1 MTNLRSSPLRASAR
15 ILIPLLLLSLGCNTL
30 TRGVIGM
37 ATSSAT
43 PPPPTTA
50 PLPTPIATAVPP
62 AYIAPQCSQ
71 VALAT
76 VPAATALAVPTP
88 GLEVN
93 PPLSTTDQLAVLDD
107 LVQTIKDVYL
117 YPDFNG
123 VDWPALA
130 AQTRTRV
137 EGGMETEAF
146 YQEMEVLVLALG
158 DEHSD
163 FQSPAAVA
171 ASDAELAG
179 TTDYVGIGLLI
190 LPLLEKERLTILSVF
205 PGSPAE
211 LGGLLPHDSILRID
225 GVPSVEGET
234 SHQFLVRGPECSA
247 VVLTVQ
253 TPGQERRDVT
263 FVRVRVTSPVP
274 IVSYLVPTSDGS
286 RIGYIFLPTFFDQ
299 TIPGQVRQA
308 LQDFGPLDGLI
319 LDNRMN
325 GGGSSTVVEPIL
337 GFFTTGTVGHYV
349 SPNSRRPQ
357 EITADPIHN
366 SQEVPLVV
374 LVAEDTVSF
383 AEIFS
388 GVLQDIGRAR
398 IVGQTTLGNVETEH
412 GYDQSDGSR
421 VWIAEESFE
430 PLVSGANW
438 EKEGIVPDVE
448 VVADWDTFTSETDPA
463 VAAAV
468 ELLGR

>member
-1 MTNLRSSPLRASAR
+1 LRASVR
-15 ILIPLLLLSLGCNTL
+15 IAIPLLALSLGCNTL
-30 TRGVIGM
+30 TRGLIGVP
-37 ATSSAT
+37 AGTAT
-43 PPPPTTA
+43 PPPPTATA
-50 PLPTPIATAVPP
+50 LPTPTATAVPP
-62 AYIAPQCSQ
+62 AYIAPQCTQ

-88 GLEVN
+88 GVGAN
-93 PPLSTTDQLAVLDD
+93 PPLATADQMAVIDD

-117 YPDFNG
+117 YPGYNG
-123 VDWPALA
+123 VDWPTLA
-130 AQTRTRV
+130 AQTRTKI
-137 EGGMETEAF
+137 EGGLETEAF
-146 YQEMEVLVLALG
+146 YKEMATLVDALG
-158 DEHSD
+158 DEHSH
-163 FQSPAAVA
+163 FESPAAVA

-190 LPLLEKERLTILSVF
+190 LPMVEKARLAVLSVF

-247 VVLTVQ
+247 VVLTIQ
-253 TPGQERRDVT
+253 TPGQEPRDVT
-263 FVRVRVTSPVP
+263 FVRVRVTSSVP
-274 IVSYLVPTSDGS
+274 ISSYLVPTSDGK
-286 RIGYIFLPTFFDQ
+286 RLGYIFLPTFFDQ
-299 TIPGQVRQA
+299 TIPDQVRQA

-337 GFFTTGTVGHYV
+337 GFFTTGTIGHYV
-349 SPNSRRPQ
+349 SRSARRPQ
-357 EITADPIHN
+357 EINPDPIHN

-383 AEIFS
+383 GEIFS
-388 GVLQDIGRAR
+388 GALQDIGRAR
-398 IVGQTTLGNVETEH
+398 IVGQTTLGNVETLH
-412 GYDQSDGSR
+412 GYDQPDGSR

-430 PLVSGANW
+430 PLVSDANW
-438 EKEGIVPDVE
+438 ENDGIVPEVE
-448 VVADWDTFTSETDPA
+448 VVADWDTFTFETDPA

-468 ELLGR
+468 ELLAR

>member
-1 MTNLRSSPLRASAR
+1 MTQAISRVPA
-15 ILIPLLLLSLGCNTL
+15 
-30 TRGVIGM
+30 
-37 ATSSAT
+37 ATET
-43 PPPPTTA
+43 TVPPTSTST
-50 PLPTPIATAVPP
+50 PTSTPTPVHP

-76 VPAATALAVPTP
+76 IPAATALAVPTP
-88 GLEVN
+88 GLEAN
-93 PPLSTTDQLAVLDD
+93 PLLTTADQLAVLDG
-107 LVQTIKDVYL
+107 LVQTIEDVYL

-130 AQTRTRV
+130 AQTRTRI

-146 YQEMEVLVLALG
+146 YQEMEALVDALG

-171 ASDAELAG
+171 ASDVELAG
-179 TTDYVGIGLLI
+179 TNDYVGIGLLI
-190 LPLLEKERLTILSVF
+190 LPLVEKARLTILSVF

-211 LGGLLPHDSILRID
+211 LGGLLPHDSILKID
-225 GVPSVEGET
+225 GVPAVEGET

-247 VVLTVQ
+247 VVLTIQ
-253 TPGQERRDVT
+253 TPGQEPRDVA

-274 IVSYLVPTSDGS
+274 ISSYLVPTSDGS
-286 RIGYIFLPTFFDQ
+286 RIGYVFLPTFFDQ
-299 TIPGQVRQA
+299 TIPDQVRQA

-349 SPNSRRPQ
+349 SRSARRPQ

-383 AEIFS
+383 GEIFS
-388 GVLQDIGRAR
+388 GALQDIGRAR
-398 IVGQTTLGNVETEH
+398 IVGQTTLGNVETLH
-412 GYDQSDGSR
+412 GYDQPDGSR

-430 PLVSGANW
+430 PLISDANW
-438 EKEGIVPDVE
+438 EREGIVPDVE
-448 VVADWDTFTSETDPA
+448 VVADWDTFTFESDPA

-468 ELLGR
+468 ELLGH